1 MKFFRTF
8 LSVIVLLSF
17 LITTAFAGGPELKPY
32 GFVKGEMVYA
42 TKGVLS
48 FGGANLSAPQ
58 LASGVDNAALGFTA
72 QHTRF
77 GLKGGVG
84 EDVKVGGKI
93 ELDFYGGRFDA
104 NIKPRLRLAYAWIKK
119 NSLEL
124 RFGQQWDLFSPNNA
138 KTNNTNGNM
147 WYAGN
152 RGFRR
157 AQIQL
162 HYQMPMDGL
171 NPMLQL
177 SIGETTKEAAATSL
191 VYNSVDSTYKLQS
204 SAQLGADNLSG
215 MPMIQGRLS
224 AKLMDKHVI
233 GAYFVYASYDPDP
246 DADDDEYNTTGF
258 GADFNLAFSKMLAL
272 KGEINMG
279 TNLNNANLFNI
290 AGSGKKDDDRKS
302 LGLWFNAIVKPSDKL
317 HAVLGFGMDKNQ
329 TDDLAAGSIEQNMVV
344 YGDLIF
350 PFEHGFSIAAE
361 LQSIT
366 TSIKDGDD
374 NSALIFNVSG
384 KVTF

>member
-1 MKFFRTF
+1 MKSFKTF
-8 LSVIVLLSF
+8 LSLIVLLSF

-32 GFVKGEMVYA
+32 GFVKGDMIYA

-58 LASGVDNAALGFTA
+58 LATGVDNAALGFTA

-77 GLKGGVG
+77 GLKGSVG
-84 EDVKVGGKI
+84 EDIKVGGKI
-93 ELDFYGGRFDA
+93 ELDFYCGSF
-104 NIKPRLRLAYAWIKK
+104 NTNMNPRLRLAYAWMAV
-119 NSLEL
+119 NNFEL
-124 RFGQQWDLFSPNNA
+124 RFGQQWDIFSPNNA

-152 RGFRR
+152 LGFRR
-157 AQIQL
+157 PQIQFI
-162 HYQMPMDGL
+162 YKIAMEGL
-171 NPMLQL
+171 NPKMQL
-177 SIGETTKEAAATSL
+177 LIGESAKEAFG
-191 VYNSVDSTYKLQS
+191 
-204 SAQLGADNLSG
+204 LGADNNAV

-224 AKLMDKHVI
+224 AKLMDKHVV
-233 GAYFVYASYDPDP
+233 GVYFVYAKFSPDP
-246 DADDDEYNTTGF
+246 DTSDYDYNASGF
-258 GADFNLAFSKMLAL
+258 GLDFNLPFNEMFAL
-272 KGEINMG
+272 KGEVNMG
-279 TNLNNANLFNI
+279 TNLNNCNLFNI
-290 AGSGKKDDDRKS
+290 AGNGDADLDAKS
-302 LGLWFNAIVKPSDKL
+302 LGMWFNAIVKPSDKF

-329 TDDLAAGSIEQNMVV
+329 TDNLAAGKTEQNMVI

>member
-1 MKFFRTF
+1 MKSSKVTLF
-8 LSVIVLLSF
+8 LAIIAS
-17 LITTAFAGGPELKPY
+17 LIFASTVMAGGLGLTPY
-32 GFVKGEMVYA
+32 GFVKGDMVYA

-48 FGGANLSAPQ
+48 FNNANLSAPQ
-58 LASGVDNAALGFTA
+58 IASGVDNAALGFTA

-77 GLKGGVG
+77 GLKGSVG

-93 ELDFYGGRFDA
+93 ELDFYGGGF
-104 NIKPRLRLAYAWIKK
+104 NSNVNPRIRLAYAWMAM
-119 NSLEL
+119 NNFEV
-124 RFGQQWDLFSPNNA
+124 RFGQQWDIFSPNNA
-138 KTNNTNGNM
+138 ATNNTNGNM

-157 AQIQL
+157 GQIQFI
-162 HYQMPMDGL
+162 YKMAMEGL
-171 NPMLQL
+171 NPKMQL
-177 SIGETTKEAAATSL
+177 SIGEAAKEAAG
-191 VYNSVDSTYKLQS
+191 
-204 SAQLGADNLSG
+204 LGADNNAA
-215 MPMIQGRLS
+215 MPMVQGRLS
-224 AKLMDKHVI
+224 AKLMDKHVV
-233 GAYFVYASYDPDP
+233 GVYFVYAKFSPDP
-246 DADDDEYNTTGF
+246 DTSDYDYNASGF
-258 GADFNLAFSKMLAL
+258 GLDFNLPFNKMLAL
-272 KGEINMG
+272 KGEVNMG
-279 TNLNNANLFNI
+279 TNLNNCNLFNI
-290 AGSGKKDDDRKS
+290 AGSHSNFIKDDDRKS
-302 LGLWFNAIVKPSDKL
+302 LGLWLNAIVKPSDKL

-329 TDDLAAGSIEQNMVV
+329 TDDLAAGNIEQNMVV